1 MARIGIQACAGWSTV
16 IVMHPLDNPFWFSLV
31 GPQQAWSQGN
41 DLARRYPPEV
51 APFAALREPSPEAWA
66 ALAGLLEPAEGV
78 ALFGPELYQPPGGWT
93 TLTTFPILQLIY
105 GGAALPARSP
115 AAEPVLLRPEDTAAM
130 QALVG
135 LTRPGPFAPRT
146 PELGEYF
153 GVWES
158 GQLIAMA
165 GERAR
170 LPGYGEVSAVCVHP
184 QAQGRGLGAAVVGR
198 VVNGILERGEMPFLH
213 VALDNAAARRLY
225 LRLGFEERAQ
235 LQGTVVQPG

>member
-1 MARIGIQACAGWSTV
+1 
-16 IVMHPLDNPFWFSLV
+16 MHPLDNPFWFSLV
-31 GPQQAWSQGN
+31 GPQQAWSQGGP
-41 DLARRYPPEV
+41 LARRYPPEV

-66 ALAGLLEPAEGV
+66 ALANLLGPAEGV
-78 ALFGPELYQPPGGWT
+78 ALFGPELYQPPSGWT
-93 TLTTFPILQLIY
+93 TLTTFPILQMTY

-115 AAEPVLLRPEDTAAM
+115 AADPTHGPVLLRPEDTAAM

-153 GVWES
+153 GVWED
-158 GQLIAMA
+158 GQLITLA
-165 GERAR
+165 GERAH
-170 LPGYGEVSAVCVHP
+170 LAGYSEVSAVCVDP
-184 QAQGRGLGAAVVGR
+184 RFQGRGLGAAAVGR
-198 VVNGILERGEMPFLH
+198 VVNGILERGELPFLH

-235 LQGTVVQPG
+235 LQGTVVQRLSTAG